1 MIRGT
6 VLETHG
12 ERAKVRVNFKETDE
26 RGLRAYIDCWN
37 PISAHPGDNVIIEYR
52 KVDEKKAKLF
62 QIILPVIC
70 LLAGGIFGYVMA
82 DYFKLEFWFWPF
94 VAGSLL
100 VWLFVAYNYIK
111 IFRRDAISK
120 QEQLTVAS
128 LEPVTFEINL
138 DENGEEKDEKP
149 QSFLYSGR

>member
-1 MIRGT
+1 M
-6 VLETHG
+6 
-12 ERAKVRVNFKETDE
+12 
-26 RGLRAYIDCWN
+26 
-37 PISAHPGDNVIIEYR
+37 
-52 KVDEKKAKLF
+52 
-62 QIILPVIC
+62 
-70 LLAGGIFGYVMA
+70 
-82 DYFKLEFWFWPF
+82 
-94 VAGSLL
+94 
-100 VWLFVAYNYIK
+100 WLFVAYNYIK

>member
-1 MIRGT
+1 M
-6 VLETHG
+6 
-12 ERAKVRVNFKETDE
+12 
-26 RGLRAYIDCWN
+26 
-37 PISAHPGDNVIIEYR
+37 
-52 KVDEKKAKLF
+52 
-62 QIILPVIC
+62 
-70 LLAGGIFGYVMA
+70 
-82 DYFKLEFWFWPF
+82 
-94 VAGSLL
+94 AGSLL